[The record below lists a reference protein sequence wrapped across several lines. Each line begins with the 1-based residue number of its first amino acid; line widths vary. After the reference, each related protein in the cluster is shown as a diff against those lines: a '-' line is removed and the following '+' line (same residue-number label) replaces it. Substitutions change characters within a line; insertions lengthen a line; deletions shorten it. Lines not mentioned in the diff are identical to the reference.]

1 MSTLD
6 EKQALL
12 RAAQDARGKDQQ
24 RLGQVALAVLRT
36 DDGRELLAHLVKR
49 FDLSGRTFMAGEKG
63 EVNALRAA
71 IRDGERAA
79 VRYLIDLARRADK
92 DFSIPL

>member
-1 MSTLD
+1 
-6 EKQALL
+6 
-12 RAAQDARGKDQQ
+12 
-24 RLGQVALAVLRT
+24 
-36 DDGRELLAHLVKR
+36 
-49 FDLSGRTFMAGEKG
+49 MAGEKG